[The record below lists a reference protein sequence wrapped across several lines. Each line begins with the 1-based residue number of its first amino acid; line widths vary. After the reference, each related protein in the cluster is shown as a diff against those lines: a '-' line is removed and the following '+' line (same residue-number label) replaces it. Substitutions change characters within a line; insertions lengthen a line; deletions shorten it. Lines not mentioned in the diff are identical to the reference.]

1 VDALPDP
8 SVPPLS
14 VSVDLP
20 RASVAVTG
28 ELDRGSAHHL
38 LDALAVLC
46 TRPSRRWRL
55 DTSGVTFCDAGGL
68 RALNSAHTLA
78 AAHGRS
84 LRLVRT
90 SRPVDR
96 LVQLFGHDRVF
107 PAVVA
112 GPQRSC
118 DGVGTPPTRRLQ
130 VAPGAA
136 RRIRCGAAAT
146 P

>member
-1 VDALPDP
+1 MDALPDP

-14 VSVDLP
+14 VSIDLP
-20 RASVAVTG
+20 RAAVAVTG
-28 ELDRGSAHHL
+28 ELDRESAHHL
-38 LDALAVLC
+38 LDALAVLS

-68 RALNSAHTLA
+68 RALNSAHALA
-78 AAHGRS
+78 AAQGRS

-96 LVQLFGHDRVF
+96 LVQLFGHEQVF
-107 PAVVA
+107 PSAVP
-112 GPQRSC
+112 GPRPSC